1 MIESALG
8 SKRLLLREVA
18 LRMIFFNYKQTK
30 QSATQKQTYNKNTY
44 TAKIIINKKK
54 IIKKKYKKSHKY
66 K

>member
-44 TAKIIINKKK
+44 TAKIIN
-54 IIKKKYKKSHKY
+54 KKKYKKI
-66 K
+66 